1 MSDMSS
7 ATNGPGAGAPTNPS
21 RGNSSLSDQISKK
34 ADDRTGEAA
43 SAPKSGAPVAADEL
57 TSSASLLGGDGS
69 EKLTEALGKQL
80 STGAGFIEEA
90 SASLRAAAA
99 KLDERLSPLAYGLRA
114 AARSGDDLAEQ
125 LRTRSLA
132 QLLNAGSTY
141 ARQKPLLVFGAA
153 AAVGL
158 LLSRFAKSTRQRSAA
173 RDWESPQIGSRSA
186 QSAMDTRATQAKAS
200 PATTL

>member
-1 MSDMSS
+1 MSDISS
-7 ATNGPGAGAPTNPS
+7 ASNRPGDGAPTTRS
-21 RGNSSLSDQISKK
+21 SGNSSLSDQMSKK
-34 ADDRTGEAA
+34 A
-43 SAPKSGAPVAADEL
+43 ADPDEV
-57 TSSASLLGGDGS
+57 TSSASLLGRDAS
-69 EKLTEALGKQL
+69 QKLAEALGKQL
-80 STGAGFIEEA
+80 SAGAGFIEEA
-90 SASLRAAAA
+90 SESLRAAAA
-99 KLDERLSPLAYGLRA
+99 KLDERLSPLAYGLRT